1 MSNECALN
9 EKQKKFNET
18 SCFVFNKIENPDVAR
33 MNGRTVYRYVNLSYA
48 LHQAI
53 SFEYFC

>member
-1 MSNECALN
+1 MKNRKNSMKPAVLCSM
-9 EKQKKFNET
+9 KF
-18 SCFVFNKIENPDVAR
+18 ENPDVAR
-33 MNGRTVYRYVNLSYA
+33 MNGRSVYRYVNLSYA